1 MSDIS
6 YVKKITSNEVE
17 KWGKIKCLLF
27 VENDIIKHY
36 YREISLSNNDRKK
49 ESFTL
54 LHYLKMKRDY
64 IYLKIYHDNI
74 KKTLANEKL
83 LKYFESTL
91 LAHGFDVRKL

>member
-1 MSDIS
+1 MVDIS
-6 YVKKITSNEVE
+6 YVKKIISNEIE
-17 KWGKIKCLLF
+17 KWWEIRCLLL
-27 VENDIIKHY
+27 VENDIIKLTY
-36 YREISLSNNDRKK
+36 SEISLMDNDRIKK
-49 ESFTL
+49 SFIR

-64 IYLKIYHDNI
+64 LYLKIYHDNI

>member
-17 KWGKIKCLLF
+17 KWGKIRCLLF
-27 VENDIIKHY
+27 VSNDSIKLT

-49 ESFTL
+49 NFIW

-83 LKYFESTL
+83 LKYFVSTL

>member
-1 MSDIS
+1 MAE
-6 YVKKITSNEVE
+6 KK
-17 KWGKIKCLLF
+17 
-27 VENDIIKHY
+27 
-36 YREISLSNNDRKK
+36 
-49 ESFTL
+49 SFFS